1 MADIQ
6 LGVVESRFADLI
18 WESEPVTSGDV
29 VKMAESTL
37 GWKKSTTFTV
47 LRRLCEKGLFK
58 NEKGTV
64 TSLISK
70 QDFYSLQSEQ
80 FVEETFG
87 GSLPAFLA
95 AFTKRKKLT
104 EAEIEEL
111 RKMVNDY
118 KEG

>member
-6 LGVVESRFADLI
+6 LGIVESRFADMI
-18 WESEPVTSGDV
+18 WESEPISSGDI

-47 LRRLCEKGLFK
+47 LRRLCEKGLFR

-64 TSLISK
+64 TSVISK
-70 QDFYSLQSEQ
+70 QDFYSMQSEQ
-80 FVEETFG
+80 FIDETFG

-95 AFTKRKKLT
+95 AFTKRKKLS
-104 EAEIEEL
+104 ALEIEEL
-111 RKMVNDY
+111 RRMVNDY
-118 KEG
+118 KED

>member
-6 LGVVESRFADLI
+6 LGAVESRFADII
-18 WESEPVTSGDV
+18 WESEPVTSSEI
-29 VKMAESTL
+29 VKKAELQL

-47 LRRLCEKGLFK
+47 LRRLCDKGIFI

-64 TSLISK
+64 RSLISK
-70 QDFYSLQSEQ
+70 QDFYSMQSER

-95 AFTKRKKLT
+95 AFTKRKKLSDN
-104 EAEIEEL
+104 EIEEL
-111 RKMVNDY
+111 RRMVNEF
-118 KEG
+118 KED